1 MAITNFKNNV
11 SDKQD
16 KELPAQ
22 PKPCTSCFRLT
33 GHEILV
39 KYGSLCEPCY
49 QSYCRQAPAYMPELD
64 KYKGDQRG
72 WAKRIIDK
80 HEAGIKVSQI
90 SLKFAQEALR

>member
-1 MAITNFKNNV
+1 MSAYKNTN
-11 SDKQD
+11 SDRKD
-16 KELPAQ
+16 GELPQQ
-22 PKPCTSCFRLT
+22 PKPCTTCFHLT
-33 GHEILV
+33 KQDDLV
-39 KYGSLCEPCY
+39 RYGSLCEPCY

-64 KYKGDQRG
+64 KYKGDPRG